1 MYEEQGC
8 ETFLEQEKQ
17 LTRFLCEELSGIEE
31 VVTYLPPDESHVGIV
46 ACNIKGYQSADV
58 GVLLDEDYH
67 IALRTGYH
75 CAPYVHKH
83 LKNEGYGGVMRI
95 SIGRYTTADD
105 IERLVK
111 AVREIVGG

>member
-1 MYEEQGC
+1 MDRQIGIIS
-8 ETFLEQEKQ
+8 FNI
-17 LTRFLCEELSGIEE
+17 RNSG
-31 VVTYLPPDESHVGIV
+31 L
-46 ACNIKGYQSADV
+46 SADDI
-58 GVLLDEDYH
+58 GNILDEEFG
-67 IALRTGYH
+67 IAVRTGYH